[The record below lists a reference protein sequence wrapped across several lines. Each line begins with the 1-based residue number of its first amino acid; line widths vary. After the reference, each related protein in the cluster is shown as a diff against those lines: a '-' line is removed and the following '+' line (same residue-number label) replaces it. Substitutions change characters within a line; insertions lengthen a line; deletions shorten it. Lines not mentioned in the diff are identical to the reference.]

1 MRELMAFREHVFRHV
16 QEDWRDVVARAGSLW
31 SPRRRRSQSTAA
43 AAAAAA
49 AAAGV
54 VGAVAGTDTDMDT
67 EGTNTATG
75 SRGDISAAAIV
86 SIPASSCKVVPPIAA
101 ASSDVQDVADG
112 SSGSG
117 ASAASAATSGKEA
130 TAQADL
136 PSGAASSTADI
147 ITASEDIRPVAAAIA
162 LEDGISGAP
171 EDPKAQE
178 AEEMVVVEESAIP
191 EFWIPG
197 RIVHIYAYRGQYRA
211 VEVPRDFPTLRKI
224 ELQGN
229 SFNDHNG
236 TKIFDALL
244 EVRIMV

>member
-31 SPRRRRSQSTAA
+31 SPRRRYSQSATAA
-43 AAAAAA
+43 AAGGGGGGEG
-49 AAAGV
+49 AAG
-54 VGAVAGTDTDMDT
+54 GADMDT
-67 EGTNTATG
+67 EGINTATG
-75 SRGDISAAAIV
+75 KGSANSAAAII
-86 SIPASSCKVVPPIAA
+86 SIPASSCKVVPPVVAVTSDIA
-101 ASSDVQDVADG
+101 DDE
-112 SSGSG
+112 SSGG
-117 ASAASAATSGKEA
+117 VANAATA
-130 TAQADL
+130 TSAKGSTAD
-136 PSGAASSTADI
+136 AASSTCDC
-147 ITASEDIRPVAAAIA
+147 ITAAEEIRPAVAVAAAA
-162 LEDGISGAP
+162 ATGNNASDTSEVHNVSSKTQ
-171 EDPKAQE
+171 EVE

-244 EVRIMV
+244 EVRRMTVV